1 MSVRTLILC
10 CHVWNRAHLYHLSTN
25 YVQHI
30 LLNERRALHLLIS
43 RCRTVCHWPR
53 THPEFIFWQ
62 LLKWIV
68 WELIVKRKFW
78 VYPKVKGFDRTNM
91 TPVTYACMLL
101 LPWCD
106 IASVAIFFVS
116 GTLASLWKQ
125 PFLLAPCHW
134 DILQEGTSATQWQKF
149 HNDDIK
155 SVLNSVRS
163 ADWTT

>member
-1 MSVRTLILC
+1 MNGIEPISIIFQQTTCMFNTLCWTREGHCICWSADVELC
-10 CHVWNRAHLYHLSTN
+10 VTGLEHTPSL
-25 YVQHI
+25 
-30 LLNERRALHLLIS
+30 
-43 RCRTVCHWPR
+43 
-53 THPEFIFWQ
+53 FWQ

-68 WELIVKRKFW
+68 WNLIVKRKFW
-78 VYPKVKGFDRTNM
+78 VYPKVKGFDRTNL
-91 TPVTYACMLL
+91 TPVTYAWMLL
-101 LPWCD
+101 LPWCH

-149 HNDDIK
+149 HTDDIK

-163 ADWTT
+163 ADWTTK